1 MRTPKGNPHK
11 KNRHTYACLIQPK
24 SYKEPLQLKHH
35 NIIAPKAIR
44 QNEIVTA
51 GTLSKNL
58 ATIGDVLTDSIAIK
72 SKKNILEFN

>member
-1 MRTPKGNPHK
+1 M
-11 KNRHTYACLIQPK
+11 
-24 SYKEPLQLKHH
+24 LKHH
-35 NIIAPKAIR
+35 KIIAPKAIR

-58 ATIGDVLTDSIAIK
+58 AIIGDVLTDSIAIK